1 MTKSN
6 YRHVSLL
13 PIPSKIFER
22 VLSTQLSEYFD
33 KIFDD
38 FLCAFRKGH
47 GYQTTL
53 LRLLEDW
60 KYALDNNEYVAAI
73 LMDLSKDFYCLPHD
87 ILLCKLSSYGLTKNA
102 TKLMESYLSDRK
114 QQIKIGNV
122 VSSWAEIK
130 KGVPQ
135 GSTLGPLLFNVFIN
149 DNFFILSKTVIFITM
164 QMTTRC
170 HFIPLILM
178 KLSKSYKRKVKCL
191 LIGFVLT
198 ACRLIQTS
206 FRPLVLEKEHM
217 KDLQLSNLDPSK
229 LHVIKKLNF
238 WVLI

>member
-1 MTKSN
+1 MTKAN
-6 YRHVSLL
+6 YRPVSLL
-13 PIPSKIFER
+13 PIPSKIFEK
-22 VLSTQLSEYFD
+22 VLSTQFSDYFD
-33 KIFDD
+33 KIIDD

-47 GYQTTL
+47 GCQTTL

-73 LMDLSKDFYCLPHD
+73 LMDLSKAFDCLPHD

-102 TKLMESYLSDRK
+102 TKLIESYLSDRK

-122 VSSWAEIK
+122 VSSWVEIK

-135 GSTLGPLLFNVFIN
+135 GSILGPLLFNFFIN
-149 DNFFILSKTVIFITM
+149 YIFYFIKNCDLYNYADDNTLSFHSPNFDEIIKV
-164 QMTTRC
+164 
-170 HFIPLILM
+170 
-178 KLSKSYKRKVKCL
+178 YKRKAKCL

-229 LHVIKKLNF
+229 
-238 WVLI
+238 